1 VFGSLRNGFRKAPKP
16 EQVLRRLTGRDQFTQ
31 ADFALFVAA
40 VQEAGTALLPI
51 DAFAERYVSFYD
63 DVTGE
68 DARFGLAKFD
78 IHGDI
83 LRPVAMARLMKARG
97 APGLFLAMHRHALNE
112 AWYGTPGMW
121 DALAE
126 IRDLGHEIGLH
137 MDPFHLITQYGDL
150 YEGAGAAL
158 EDFRSRGYQMRTM
171 TLHGDSRPHIK
182 ATKLQA
188 NDFFAE
194 GFRQSKWNGA
204 PPAGQEAL
212 AEHVRRYK
220 HKKLFRK
227 YGIEYV
233 ADVALV
239 REGDL
244 IARDQVMYCSDNQRR
259 IRIGNISPEVERT
272 GVLAAPDQFRIAPE
286 FAAQAARLLARR
298 PFLALFHPQ
307 WYA

>member
-1 VFGSLRNGFRKAPKP
+1 VFGLLRKGFRKASKP
-16 EQVLRRLTGRDQFTQ
+16 EQVLRRLAGRDQFAQ
-31 ADFALFVAA
+31 ADFALFIAA
-40 VQEAGTALLPI
+40 IQDAGTALLSV
-51 DAFAERYVSFYD
+51 DRFAARYVDYYD

-83 LRPVAMARLMKARG
+83 VRPVVLARLMKARS

-137 MDPFHLITQYGDL
+137 MDPFHLITEYGDL
-150 YEGAGAAL
+150 YEGLGAVV
-158 EDFRSRGYQMRTM
+158 EEFRSRGYPIRAL

-188 NDFFAE
+188 NDFFAD
-194 GFRQSKWNGA
+194 GFRQSKWNGV
-204 PPAGQEAL
+204 PPEGQEGL
-212 AEHVRRYK
+212 AGHVRRYK
-220 HKKLFRK
+220 HMKLHRK
-227 YGIEYV
+227 YGIDYV

-239 REGDL
+239 REGKL
-244 IARDQVMYCSDNQRR
+244 IAQDSVMYCSDNQRR
-259 IRIGNISPEVERT
+259 IRIGNISPEVEPT
-272 GVLAAPDQFRIAPE
+272 GVLTAPDLFRIAPE
-286 FAAQAARLLARR
+286 FAGQAAGLLARR